1 MQPLDWQQLWQSP
14 PSAPAPPAPA
24 PSASVASDWG
34 GLRPARLSLR
44 QYRGPK
50 PEQVFKQLF
59 GREPDT
65 DESTGQWV
73 YTQS

>member
-14 PSAPAPPAPA
+14 PLAASAAPPAPA
-24 PSASVASDWG
+24 PAASDWG

-59 GREPDT
+59 GREPDI